1 MKTTKEMMMTLK
13 SRLYGNELKTTK
25 EMMMTLKPRLFGA
38 LVAVAAFTVSAVV
51 ATPSLAQTS
60 VYPSKPVRVI
70 VPVPPGGAADM
81 MARMVA
87 AHLQAKWGQPFVVD
101 NRPGAGSSLGMDVV
115 ARAAPDGYTIGLGNI
130 AANAINPAVRPSAF
144 PYQPVK
150 DFAAIS
156 MVGATP
162 LILVV
167 NAEKVPSRTLP
178 DFIKF
183 LKANPDKLSYG
194 SSGVGS
200 SLHLGME
207 LMLLR
212 TGTKMIHIPY
222 KGSAPMVADLI
233 GGQTEASMDAAT
245 TSMPHVQTGKL
256 RALGVSSK
264 ERAFF
269 APDVPPIADVIPG
282 FNMQPWHGM
291 MAPAGTPK
299 AIVDKLSEEIQAFL
313 RTPDAEAKLRAAGV
327 VRIGSSARD
336 FAQAMEEE
344 FETYKKVV
352 KDAGIKPE

>member
-1 MKTTKEMMMTLK
+1 
-13 SRLYGNELKTTK
+13 
-25 EMMMTLKPRLFGA
+25 MTLKPRLFGA

-352 KDAGIKPE
+352 KDAGIKPD